1 VGLGI
6 SKRGNKK
13 YEEQGR
19 YMQVCMSPNGGQV
32 KNRINRK
39 DIKIKRERRGEL
51 DALGVGKR
59 NI

>member
-1 VGLGI
+1 
-6 SKRGNKK
+6 
-13 YEEQGR
+13 
-19 YMQVCMSPNGGQV
+19 MSPNGGQV
-32 KNRINRK
+32 KNRMNRK